1 MAKRRLCD
9 AWMET
14 HNVRTVRFDFRDE
27 PATFLPGQFLIVAD
41 QFRGYPKPIR
51 RAYSI
56 ASSPFQKDFLDL
68 TIKRESPGLMSVR
81 LTEAPIGIDFE
92 VVPPAGKFCYKP
104 ELGNRVLL
112 LGAGSG
118 ITPLYSI
125 AQFILESEMSGAEV
139 QLFFSVKTP
148 RDVIYD
154 AAWKELSARYP
165 QFRFHL
171 TMTRTNPTAWQGR
184 HGRITSE
191 WVRQEVANPQ
201 ECVCFICGPGPFV
214 ETMETVC
221 RELELP
227 AERVHTEKW

>member
-1 MAKRRLCD
+1 MAKRRMCD

-27 PATFLPGQFLIVAD
+27 PQTFLPGQFLIVAD

-56 ASSPFQKDFLDL
+56 ASSPLQKDFLDL

-81 LTEAPIGIDFE
+81 LTEAPIGFDFE
-92 VVPPAGKFCYKP
+92 VASPAGKFVYAP
-104 ELGNRVLL
+104 EMGKRVLL

-125 AQFILESEMSGAEV
+125 AQFMLESGLEGAEV
-139 QLFFSVKTP
+139 YLFFSVKTP
-148 RDVIYD
+148 RDVIYET
-154 AAWKELSARYP
+154 AWANLTAQFP
-165 QFRFHL
+165 NFRFHM
-171 TMTRTNPTAWQGR
+171 TMTRTTPAQWSGR

-191 WVRQEVANPQ
+191 WVRQEVADPGS
-201 ECVCFICGPGPFV
+201 CVSFICGPGPFV

-221 RELELP
+221 RELGLP
-227 AERVHTEKW
+227 DDRVHTEKW

>member
-1 MAKRRLCD
+1 MVKRQVCD

-41 QFRGYPKPIR
+41 QFRGYPKPVR

-56 ASSPFQKDFLDL
+56 ASSPLQRDFLDL
-68 TIKRESPGLMSVR
+68 TVKREAPGLMSVR
-81 LTEAPIGIDFE
+81 LTEVPIGVELD
-92 VVPPAGKFCYKP
+92 VAPPAGKFCYTP
-104 ELGNRVLL
+104 EQGRRVLL

-125 AQFILESEMSGAEV
+125 AQFILDSGLEDAEV

-148 RDVIYD
+148 RDVIYE
-154 AAWKELSARYP
+154 AAWNELVARHP
-165 QFRFHL
+165 NFHFHL
-171 TMTRTNPTAWQGR
+171 TMTRTTPDVWSGR

-191 WVRQEVANPQ
+191 WVRQEVSQPS

-214 ETMETVC
+214 ETMESVC
-221 RELELP
+221 SELELP
-227 AERVHTEKW
+227 PQRVHAEKW

>member
-1 MAKRRLCD
+1 MAKRRICD

-27 PATFLPGQFLIVAD
+27 PQAFLPGQFLIVAD
-41 QFRGYPKPIR
+41 QFRGWPKPIR

-56 ASSPFQKDFLDL
+56 ASSPLQRDFLDL
-68 TIKRESPGLMSVR
+68 TVKRESPGLMSVR
-81 LTEAPIGIDFE
+81 LTEAPVGTELE
-92 VVPPAGKFCYKP
+92 VVPPAGKYCYKA
-104 ELGNRVLL
+104 EMGKRVLL

-125 AQFILESEMSGAEV
+125 AQFMLESSLDGAEV

-148 RDVIYD
+148 RDVIYEKAWPEL
-154 AAWKELSARYP
+154 AARHP
-165 QFRFHL
+165 NFHFHL
-171 TMTRTNPTAWQGR
+171 TMTRAGKDAWPGR

-191 WVRQEVANPQ
+191 WVRQQVAAPS

-214 ETMETVC
+214 ETMESVC
-221 RELELP
+221 AELDLP
-227 AERVHTEKW
+227 TDRVHAEKW